1 MKGIQH
7 IEVSNRKLKYKFD
20 LVRNITIISGD
31 SGSGK
36 TTLYNMIADYT
47 RLQEESGI
55 NLSSTKACVAL
66 TDMDWENQLQNTK
79 DSIVFIDEG
88 AKYIFSQDF
97 ANAVKHSDN
106 YYVIFNREALHMLPY
121 SVEEIYEI
129 RISGRFHTLKKLYP
143 SYEQHRYTKT
153 VPSKQ
158 NDFQVLLT
166 EDSESGLQFYTH
178 YFQDSAVTCVSS
190 ESNSAIF
197 SWLQEHPNEKVL
209 IVADGAAFGAEMAR
223 VMKLCESHKGFQLS
237 LPESFEWLILKSGLI
252 KADHLSDVLDNPSAY
267 IESSR
272 FFSWEN
278 FFEEYLIRNTE
289 DTVFHYQ
296 KSSLNTAYT
305 TEYAQGKITEEILG
319 NRHK

>member
-7 IEVSNRKLKYKFD
+7 IEVFNRKVKYKFD
-20 LVRNITIISGD
+20 LVRNITIISGN

-47 RLQEESGI
+47 RLQTESGI
-55 NLSSTKACVAL
+55 NLSSTKPCVAL
-66 TDMDWENQLQNTK
+66 TDIDWENQLLNTK

-88 AKYIFSQDF
+88 AKYIFSRDF

-129 RISGRFHTLKKLYP
+129 KISNKFHTLKKLYP
-143 SYEQHRYTKT
+143 SYDQHRYTK
-153 VPSKQ
+153 VAPSKQ

-178 YFQDSAVTCVSS
+178 YFKDSPVTCISS
-190 ESNSAIF
+190 KSNSAIF
-197 SWLQEHPNEKVL
+197 NWLQAHPTEKVL

-223 VMKLCESHKGFQLS
+223 IMRLCEAHKDFQLC

-252 KADHLSDVLDNPSAY
+252 KADHLAEVLEKPSAY
-267 IESSR
+267 IESSN

-289 DTVFHYQ
+289 HTVFHYQ
-296 KSSLNTAYT
+296 KSSLNDVYT
-305 TEYAQGKITEEILG
+305 KEHAQSKITAEILS
-319 NRHK
+319 NQHK